1 MPRCCMIL
9 LCHASL
15 QQHFRS
21 RIGRIPSTMTEKDR
35 KEVLPP
41 DMPEPRGKGFVIC
54 CSTDA
59 YELVIRSR
67 GNLVLRQG
75 SVDSSTYQAESTQ
88 YIRALRYLLRII

>member
-1 MPRCCMIL
+1 MIL

-67 GNLVLRQG
+67 GNLVL
-75 SVDSSTYQAESTQ
+75 V
-88 YIRALRYLLRII
+88 LC

>member
-1 MPRCCMIL
+1 MRSRHLAQERHLECLFHLFATWVSIRMPRCRMIL

-35 KEVLPP
+35 KEVLPL

-59 YELVIRSR
+59 YVLVIR
-67 GNLVLRQG
+67 
-75 SVDSSTYQAESTQ
+75 
-88 YIRALRYLLRII
+88 

>member
-1 MPRCCMIL
+1 
-9 LCHASL
+9 
-15 QQHFRS
+15 
-21 RIGRIPSTMTEKDR
+21 MTEKDR

-67 GNLVLRQG
+67 GNLVL
-75 SVDSSTYQAESTQ
+75 V
-88 YIRALRYLLRII
+88 LC